1 MNELSPD
8 AYSIANMGLIEIF
21 SGCEKKE
28 KDPDRIW
35 KALSKAYGEDYFLT
49 VVE

>member
-21 SGCEKKE
+21 NGCEKKE